1 MQNQDEL
8 PKLKFSLQYH
18 KARRVLLTAH
28 ESITAPRRCYHV
40 YLLLI
45 FVFLSGVLEVQ
56 LLDTANL
63 SLDSPDLDDAALDGG
78 DSSVFLFSNVQ
89 LTQQVRLD

>member
-1 MQNQDEL
+1 M
-8 PKLKFSLQYH
+8 
-18 KARRVLLTAH
+18 
-28 ESITAPRRCYHV
+28 
-40 YLLLI
+40 LI

-89 LTQQVRLD
+89 LTQQVRLDYGRVTKVNILPTLSIHNL

>member
-1 MQNQDEL
+1 MSQL
-8 PKLKFSLQYH
+8 PPLVAFIMFTFLF
-18 KARRVLLTAH
+18 L
-28 ESITAPRRCYHV
+28 
-40 YLLLI
+40 